1 MAAKAAT
8 HDMLVGETMRRLK
21 PGTKLV
27 VASHNP
33 GKVWE
38 IRKLIAPFGLEA
50 ISAGDLNLPEPE
62 ETESTFIGNARLKSL
77 AAAKG
82 ANLPALADDSGLEVE
97 CLNGDPG
104 VYSAR
109 WAGPTKDFGLAMKKV
124 ADEITARN
132 AWTSP
137 GPRANFISV
146 LSLAWPDGTTQEYTG
161 KVHGVLVWPPRGS
174 NGFGYDSMFQA
185 DGETIT
191 FGEMDPQRKNAISHR
206 AQAFATFERECLGKP
221 NPSAN
226 DNRAP
231 SAFDGLDAAARSI
244 STREEFVRFV
254 AALQDDLKTNRS
266 AWTSQSLDGYLDA
279 LGNWVTDA
287 NIPAEPVWRTLARAL
302 LAASRK

>member
-1 MAAKAAT
+1 
-8 HDMLVGETMRRLK
+8 MRKLQ

-50 ISAGDLNLPEPE
+50 VSAGDLDLPEPD
-62 ETESTFIGNARLKSL
+62 ETETTFIGNARLKSL

-82 ANLPALADDSGLEVE
+82 ANLPALADDSGLEVA

-124 ADEITARN
+124 ADEVSARN
-132 AWTSP
+132 GWTPP

-146 LSLAWPDGTTQEYTG
+146 LSLAWPNGTTQVYTG

-191 FGEMDPQRKNAISHR
+191 FGEMDPQRKNEISHR

-221 NPSAN
+221 NPVAN

-231 SAFDGLDAAARSI
+231 SAFDGLDAAAHSI
-244 STREEFVRFV
+244 STREELVRFV
-254 AALQDDLKTNRS
+254 AAMQADLKTNRPD
-266 AWTSQSLDGYLDA
+266 WTNQSLDSYLDA
-279 LGNWVTDA
+279 LGNWVTDST
-287 NIPAEPVWRTLARAL
+287 IPAEPVWRTMARAL
-302 LAASRK
+302 LAASRNPKA